1 MEGARFFYK
10 QAAPPELGWRGHG
23 SSTNRPLLRSSDGGG
38 TVFVTSRRF
47 FGASVGGGQFLLK
60 QVCSS
65 GVRWGGARFFYKQ
78 AAPPEL
84 GWRGHGSSTNRP
96 LLRSSDGG
104 GTVLLQ
110 TGRSSGAR

>member
-1 MEGARFFYK
+1 MLLPEPGWDVHNHLQTGRFSGARM
-10 QAAPPELGWRGHG
+10 E
-23 SSTNRPLLRSSDGGG
+23 
-38 TVFVTSRRF
+38 
-47 FGASVGGGQFLLK
+47 
-60 QVCSS
+60 
-65 GVRWGGARFFYKQ
+65 GARFFYKQ

-110 TGRSSGAR
+110 TGRSSGARMEGARFFYKQAAPPELGWRGARFFYKQA

>member
-1 MEGARFFYK
+1 MY
-10 QAAPPELGWRGHG
+10 
-23 SSTNRPLLRSSDGGG
+23 TII
-38 TVFVTSRRF
+38 
-47 FGASVGGGQFLLK
+47 
-60 QVCSS
+60 
-65 GVRWGGARFFYKQ
+65 YKQ

-110 TGRSSGAR
+110 TGRSSGARMEGARFFYKQAAPPELGWRGHGSSTNRPLLRSSDGGGPGAPTKSPFPRSSV

>member
-1 MEGARFFYK
+1 MY
-10 QAAPPELGWRGHG
+10 
-23 SSTNRPLLRSSDGGG
+23 TII
-38 TVFVTSRRF
+38 
-47 FGASVGGGQFLLK
+47 
-60 QVCSS
+60 
-65 GVRWGGARFFYKQ
+65 YKQ

-110 TGRSSGAR
+110 TGRSSGARMEGARFSYKQAAPPELGWGGHAYPTNGRLLRIQEGGGTLLLQTVITFHPGLEQV